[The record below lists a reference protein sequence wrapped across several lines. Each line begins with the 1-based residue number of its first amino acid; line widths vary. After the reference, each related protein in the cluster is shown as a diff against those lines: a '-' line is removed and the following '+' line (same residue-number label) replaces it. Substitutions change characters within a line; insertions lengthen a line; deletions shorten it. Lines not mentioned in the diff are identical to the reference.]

1 MTVKELIKKLSKF
14 DKNLDVAVA
23 VNDEDGEEFTIEA
36 SDLCVFF
43 VIKREEE

>member
-36 SDLCVFF
+36 SDLCIFF